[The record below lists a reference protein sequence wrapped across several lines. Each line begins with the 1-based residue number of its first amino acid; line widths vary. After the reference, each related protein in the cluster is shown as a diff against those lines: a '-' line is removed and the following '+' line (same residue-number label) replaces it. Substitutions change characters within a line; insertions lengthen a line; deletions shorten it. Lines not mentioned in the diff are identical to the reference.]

1 MEIVCQTYYSINMT
15 EREYWLGFSV
25 FPGVG
30 PKTFQKLLS
39 HFGSAK
45 AVWKANASDLRKA
58 GLGSVLTT
66 KLETFRTEFS
76 TKAYIRKLKEK
87 QVSFLVLTDASYP
100 KLLAEISNP
109 PFLLYIR
116 GKLDFDNANN
126 STLAI
131 VGTRKVT
138 QYGRDV
144 TAMITQELVQAG
156 CVIVSGLAMGVDAVA
171 HKTAIENSGKT
182 IAVLGSGV
190 DLCYPSSNQSLY
202 NSIIKGHGAIVS
214 EYPLGEPPSKGSFP
228 SRNRIVAGLSQ
239 AVVVTEGAEDSG
251 ALITA
256 EDAFLNKRKVFAVPG
271 PITSSLSKGPYKLI
285 AKGAKLV
292 TSAKDILNELGIK
305 NHELKIK
312 AKKITGET
320 KDEQKIIDLLQN
332 EPLHFD
338 EIVRETGFD
347 SAKVGT
353 FLSLMEMK
361 GYIKS
366 LDSNIFSLAS

>member
-1 MEIVCQTYYSINMT
+1 MT

-144 TAMITQELVQAG
+144 TAMITQELVYPG
-156 CVIVSGLAMGVDAVA
+156 CG
-171 HKTAIENSGKT
+171 
-182 IAVLGSGV
+182 
-190 DLCYPSSNQSLY
+190 
-202 NSIIKGHGAIVS
+202 
-214 EYPLGEPPSKGSFP
+214 
-228 SRNRIVAGLSQ
+228 
-239 AVVVTEGAEDSG
+239 
-251 ALITA
+251 
-256 EDAFLNKRKVFAVPG
+256 
-271 PITSSLSKGPYKLI
+271 
-285 AKGAKLV
+285 
-292 TSAKDILNELGIK
+292 
-305 NHELKIK
+305 
-312 AKKITGET
+312 
-320 KDEQKIIDLLQN
+320 
-332 EPLHFD
+332 
-338 EIVRETGFD
+338 
-347 SAKVGT
+347 
-353 FLSLMEMK
+353 
-361 GYIKS
+361 
-366 LDSNIFSLAS
+366 IFSALAL